1 MAPNKFTK
9 ILCNENEKKTI
20 KNEKKIYPHNDKRD
34 SHQTYP
40 FPVNVLP
47 YIPSSR
53 LAFLFTG
60 ILVQIP

>member
-1 MAPNKFTK
+1 MAPNKLTK
-9 ILCNENEKKTI
+9 ILCNENVIEDLKKRK
-20 KNEKKIYPHNDKRD
+20 KNPHNYKRT
-34 SHQTYP
+34 SHQIYP
-40 FPVNVLP
+40 FPVNVLH